1 MTLDIRKFIKNVV
14 DKQFKISHLDT
25 VKMEVFHKEA
35 IPEKVVE
42 EIKKGFGEDFLGDS
56 NFVAFFKTA
65 YPIDKKLVSR
75 LFKAVDK
82 ALGDDANRLTE
93 GDFKRLG
100 DVSTPPKNDS
110 HNTETDSEDDN
121 SEDDDSVPMDDDI
134 EDTSKETDDQIDAVI
149 DGPEADEDVEGDLPM
164 NEDDDSEGEKQ
175 DAPEPTGP
183 KHVLFLKITSK

>member
-1 MTLDIRKFIKNVV
+1 MTLDIRKFLKNVV
-14 DKQFKISHLDT
+14 EKQFKISHLDT
-25 VKMEVFHKEA
+25 VEMEVFHKEA

-65 YPIDKKLVSR
+65 YPIDKKLVGR

-100 DVSTPPKNDS
+100 DVQAPAKTEEPK
-110 HNTETDSEDDN
+110 SEAAPE
-121 SEDDDSVPMDDDI
+121 EDDDSIPMDDET
-134 EDTSKETDDQIDAVI
+134 EDTSKDIDDQIDDVV

-164 NEDDDSEGEKQ
+164 NEDDDSDDAEKQ
-175 DAPEPTGP
+175 QAPEPTGP